1 MNINE
6 TCYNV
11 NPSTDTE
18 FTPDYEQIK
27 KLEIKRETKLLK
39 RSCIS
44 AGVLTVSILVALN
57 AIAIVVMFIY
67 LIFTLDKTLPA
78 NIDSLGDNIINS
90 IAHLSGFT
98 LLAIVFSA
106 LNKMKL
112 REVLIFEKVGFFR
125 LIGLCFIGFT
135 VCMISNI
142 LTDMYLSNAFSL
154 GLDLNIDIETP
165 VSNSPIEILVCF
177 ISTAVVPA
185 FTEEFVFRGV
195 ILSNLRKYGDA
206 FAVLASSLLF
216 GLMHGNFVQIPFAF
230 VIGLVLGF
238 ATVYTNSIF
247 PAMAIHFLNNG
258 FSVIDD
264 VLYTNADSWGINT
277 MCIDIAYNLI
287 IGVVAVFAI
296 ISLILFAKK
305 DRNFLK
311 LEKYKGV
318 LEAKTITRTFLF
330 HPVMIFVYIVYFVE
344 SVSLMLIPI

>member
-6 TCYNV
+6 TSYNV

-27 KLEIKRETKLLK
+27 KLEIKREKKLLK

-67 LIFTLDKTLPA
+67 LIFTQDKTLPA

-165 VSNSPIEILVCF
+165 VSNSPIEILVYF
-177 ISTAVVPA
+177 VSTAVVPA

-230 VIGLVLGF
+230 VIGLALGF

-258 FSVIDD
+258 FSVIAD
-264 VLYTNADSWGINT
+264 VLYSNADAWGINT
-277 MCIDIAYNLI
+277 AFLDISYNLI
-287 IGVVAVFAI
+287 IGAIAILAV
-296 ISLILFAKK
+296 ISLIIIVKK

-311 LEKYKGV
+311 LKKYEGG
-318 LEAKTITRTFLF
+318 LEAKTIAKTFLF
-330 HPVMIFVYIVYFVE
+330 HPVMIFVYIIYFV
-344 SVSLMLIPI
+344 VSASFMLLPV